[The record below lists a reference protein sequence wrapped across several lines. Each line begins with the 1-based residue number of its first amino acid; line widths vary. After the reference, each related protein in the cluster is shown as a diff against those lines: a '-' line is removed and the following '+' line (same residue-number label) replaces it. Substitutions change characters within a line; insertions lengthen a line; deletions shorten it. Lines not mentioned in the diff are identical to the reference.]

1 MTLTLT
7 PLHLGLLLAAALA
20 AAGYLAHH
28 QRRLKRRANLMR
40 EAMRNHDFTFSLP
53 IVGWMPG
60 ERALLRT
67 LNELGQDIRIL
78 VARNE
83 VESWQRLTRVL
94 THEIMNA
101 TAPICSISQLLLE
114 NPPAAA
120 SDYKEGILTIHNM
133 SNHLFTFVENY
144 RKLTQMQRPMR
155 TAVDLSTFA
164 ARMQATHPS
173 LTWKTEI
180 PRATMVHTDAQM
192 LTQVVLNLVKNA
204 VEAGATAVCL
214 QWAGS
219 SLLVSNNGRNIPAEV
234 ARNIFI
240 PFFTTKSQ
248 GSGIGLPLSRQL
260 MIHQGGDLALL
271 DTPVAGYH
279 VSFCISFGEQGPTDP
294 LNPPV

>member
-94 THEIMNA
+94 T
-101 TAPICSISQLLLE
+101 
-114 NPPAAA
+114 
-120 SDYKEGILTIHNM
+120 IHNM
-133 SNHLFTFVENY
+133 SQHLLTFVENY
-144 RKLTQMQRPMR
+144 RKLTQKQQPVC
-155 TAVDLSTFA
+155 TAVDLHALVSQI
-164 ARMQATHPS
+164 QATRPT
-173 LTWKTEI
+173 LTWEADI
-180 PRATMVHTDAQM
+180 PEGTMVQTDAQM

-219 SLLVSNNGRNIPAEV
+219 FLLVSNNGRNIPAEV

-260 MIHQGGDLALL
+260 MIHQGGDLTLL